1 MTNLPI
7 VYVAVRQN
15 SEVKNMVSVQ
25 ILCLFLLHNF
35 LRCSSL
41 ENETKPIDIT
51 GDTFSIVKN
60 VFDFGEISF
69 GDQN

>member
-1 MTNLPI
+1 
-7 VYVAVRQN
+7 
-15 SEVKNMVSVQ
+15 MVSVQ
-25 ILCLFLLHNF
+25 FLCLFLLHDL

-51 GDTFSIVKN
+51 GNTFSIPKN

-69 GDQN
+69 DKQH

>member
-1 MTNLPI
+1 
-7 VYVAVRQN
+7 
-15 SEVKNMVSVQ
+15 MVSVQ

-51 GDTFSIVKN
+51 GNTFSIFKN
-60 VFDFGEISF
+60 VFDFGEVSF
-69 GDQN
+69 GEQN